1 MITDK
6 IISAAIN
13 GGSYVV
19 FNVFLLLVIREIAH
33 KLIDKL
39 ITAVKANTA
48 ARIGE
53 TKEAAK
59 LSEKIDAMAK
69 RKDQ

>member
-13 GGSYVV
+13 GTSYVV
-19 FNVFLLLVIREIAH
+19 VCVLILLLVREIAH

-39 ITAVKANTA
+39 IAAIKADTA
-48 ARIGE
+48 ARIDE
-53 TKEAAK
+53 TKETAK